1 MEYNGVR
8 KVFEIT
14 ISKEELKQLIEKYF
28 LEKTNKKVT
37 FSTRTTTEREGAY
50 CRESEYAKT
59 RYFLEQEVEI
69 VGLIK
74 QATLELTEEE
84 IKQMLKEIFKEY
96 DVTYISFKSKFEH
109 KYQYEFKEPIFEGVH
124 IYYAEKEKEKGD
136 NDEDWSLRR
145 KF

>member
-1 MEYNGVR
+1 M
-8 KVFEIT
+8 
-14 ISKEELKQLIEKYF
+14 
-28 LEKTNKKVT
+28 EKTNKKVT

>member
-8 KVFEIT
+8 KVYQIVVT
-14 ISKEELKQLIEKYF
+14 KEELKLLLEKYF
-28 LEKTNKKVT
+28 QDKTNKKVNFNT
-37 FSTRTTTEREGAY
+37 KTSTEINGYFTQT
-50 CRESEYAKT
+50 EYAKT
-59 RYFLEQEVEI
+59 RYFLEQEVEV

-74 QATLELTEEE
+74 RATIELTEED
-84 IKQMLKEIFKEY
+84 IKNMLKEIFSEY
-96 DVTYISFKSKFEH
+96 DVTYVSFKSKFEH

-124 IYYAEKEKEKGD
+124 IYYAEKEKGKGD